1 MPGVTAQE
9 RVVSFGMTA
18 SGGAQAPR
26 GPRAPGPGLRKW
38 VRHSAPWRGGLCHL
52 LFSASSPPPL
62 RAPIA
67 CRYRAFSLF
76 FSPPV
81 FFFFLSCSLVLI
93 FHTGKISNISLA
105 NETGVFP
112 SDWLTFCHV
121 NFKTLFFFFLLV
133 FTAHKLFKIFFSLI
147 FFPLIP

>member
-9 RVVSFGMTA
+9 HVVSFGMTA

-26 GPRAPGPGLRKW
+26 GPRAPGQGQRKR
-38 VRHSAPWRGGLCHL
+38 VGHSVPWRGGLCLFSSRLHL
-52 LFSASSPPPL
+52 LRHLGRPSPAVTLLFLCFFPP
-62 RAPIA
+62 
-67 CRYRAFSLF
+67 SL
-76 FSPPV
+76 
-81 FFFFLSCSLVLI
+81 FFFLSCSLVLI

-121 NFKTLFFFFLLV
+121 NFKTLVFFFFLLV
-133 FTAHKLFKIFFSLI
+133 FTAHKLLKIFFSLI
-147 FFPLIP
+147 FFPP